1 MPCILTPT
9 NLIGVSRHYTVYP
22 LIVQVNLFAGEET
35 FFCEGTMGLFF
46 CERGTSFWRKN
57 SPSRALPPRNP
68 LGVSCPA
75 AQSARRD
82 GCALRGTMGLFL
94 REEDF
99 FLEKELPL
107 SRSPPK
113 KPLGFSCPAAQRA
126 RRDGCALRG
135 TMGLF
140 FARGGL
146 LSGERT
152 PPLALSPQESRLGF
166 PVPPRKARAGTDAPS
181 RKRNKAA
188 SAAPFGRRM
197 RPGGFLRRGVHGR
210 RR

>member
-82 GCALRGTMGLFL
+82 GCALRG
-94 REEDF
+94 
-99 FLEKELPL
+99 P
-107 SRSPPK
+107 
-113 KPLGFSCPAAQRA
+113 
-126 RRDGCALRG
+126 
-135 TMGLF
+135 MGLF
-140 FARGGL
+140 FARGGF